1 MSRRGNHSSPEGKYT
16 QDILEKYTIAVLQQI
31 CRDLERELPDSRRK
45 QPYIDLILSPNP
57 PSGSGAAS
65 ERSPSR
71 SRSPSPSRSTPG
83 GKVAHP
89 DFIKISK
96 GRKSPSPSKRRSA
109 SASAARGGDDPVD
122 QLNDERERR
131 VAEWKHVVG
140 DDHPWKH
147 LPTLQHIFNTK
158 MMPLRPNIVA
168 TATPTLVILV
178 GPAASGK
185 SSALEMVGLGLTDDN
200 TVRVD
205 PDKIYEWLAHKYGY
219 FPPEIKDIK
228 DPKQSDDE
236 TREKYEERC
245 VRNRARLT
253 KQNDA
258 RLKWW
263 IANKDTFDGPYGNE
277 FKDDAPRRFEASE
290 FCTPKTAGVLG
301 QYRFVLPRMENMIFN
316 GATAKGKESELN
328 VLLDTTGGMEEG
340 FLERMADRF
349 KEARYKVVVVLVVSS
364 VEDCISRVSGPGG
377 RNTQQ
382 HRKLDEFA
390 VGQIW
395 RDFVDKETSCRW
407 ERFSHENKN
416 EFVVVQNTWTRS
428 REGGSARVVYRKD
441 LDGNIE
447 RRVPPEE
454 LAGIL
459 STYKVSTDA
468 DTGRFVCH
476 GAAGSAASKRGRSH
490 SHSRDHGG
498 SSRKRRI
505 SRRRIHGSRYRKT
518 IKKYARPVTRRRRRH
533 HPRS

>member
-1 MSRRGNHSSPEGKYT
+1 MP
-16 QDILEKYTIAVLQQI
+16 
-31 CRDLERELPDSRRK
+31 
-45 QPYIDLILSPNP
+45 
-57 PSGSGAAS
+57 
-65 ERSPSR
+65 
-71 SRSPSPSRSTPG
+71 
-83 GKVAHP
+83 
-89 DFIKISK
+89 
-96 GRKSPSPSKRRSA
+96 
-109 SASAARGGDDPVD
+109 
-122 QLNDERERR
+122 
-131 VAEWKHVVG
+131 
-140 DDHPWKH
+140 
-147 LPTLQHIFNTK
+147 
-158 MMPLRPNIVA
+158 MPLRPNIV
-168 TATPTLVILV
+168 ATPTLVILV

-185 SSALEMVGLGLTDDN
+185 SSALERVGLGLTDDN

-236 TREKYEERC
+236 TREKYEERRD
-245 VRNRARLT
+245 RNRARLT

-290 FCTPKTAGVLG
+290 FCTPKTTGVLG

-349 KEARYKVVVVLVVSS
+349 KKAQYKVVVVLVVSS

-428 REGGSARVVYRKD
+428 REGGSARVVYRRDPILGKTD
-441 LDGNIE
+441 SVPLD
-447 RRVPPEE
+447 E
-454 LAGIL
+454 LAKIL

-468 DTGRFVCH
+468 GTGRFVCR
-476 GAAGSAASKRGRSH
+476 GAAGSAASKRGGG
-490 SHSRDHGG
+490 HGG

-518 IKKYARPVTRRRRRH
+518 IKKYARRPVTRRRHRRH
-533 HPRS
+533 RI